1 MAAPGPAPR
10 QTDTSW
16 RTFLRAQATG
26 LLATDFFHIDTVW
39 LRRLYALV
47 VMEIATRRVHLLGV
61 TEHPTQP
68 WVTQQARNLL
78 MDLGER
84 TNDFR
89 FPIRDRDTKYGR
101 TFDAVL
107 TADGIRVVKTPPR
120 TPRANCFVER
130 WSRSMR
136 EECTDHLPIY
146 GERHARTVLTEYVR
160 HFNDHRPHQG
170 HGQVPPNH
178 HPGVAVPIDGV
189 ARRRRRLGG
198 IINEYHRAA

>member
-1 MAAPGPAPR
+1 PGIPR
-10 QTDTSW
+10 PDQ
-16 RTFLRAQATG
+16 LRIHHNQS
-26 LLATDFFHIDTVW
+26 
-39 LRRLYALV
+39 
-47 VMEIATRRVHLLGV
+47 
-61 TEHPTQP
+61 
-68 WVTQQARNLL
+68 
-78 MDLGER
+78 
-84 TNDFR
+84 TNDQQPKPR
-89 FPIRDRDTKYGR
+89 PAVAVLIRDRDTKYGR

-130 WSRSMR
+130 WGRSMR
-136 EECTDHLPIY
+136 EECTDHLLIY

-178 HPGVAVPIDGV
+178 DPGVAVPIDGV
-189 ARRRRRLGG
+189 VRRRRRLGG